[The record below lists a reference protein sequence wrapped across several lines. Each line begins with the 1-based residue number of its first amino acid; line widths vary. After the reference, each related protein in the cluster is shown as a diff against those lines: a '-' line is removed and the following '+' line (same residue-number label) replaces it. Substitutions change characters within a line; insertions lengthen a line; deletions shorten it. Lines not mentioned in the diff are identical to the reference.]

1 MELSEMLISLDSNN
15 AGGMIDINWGCT
27 TTNGNTQDCSEQ
39 PLFARV
45 DPAVETLATFS
56 AFTALFD
63 NYLASPSKPEE
74 QNEQERE
81 EEARFLEEVAAT
93 EVMRT
98 TYQFLV
104 DRGVFSGTEADWKD
118 YLNNIWFKMYDRARQ
133 TLGSSGFEHVFLGEC
148 CKGGDVGGFHNWWH
162 YQYLE
167 QLGEINYLGH
177 WERASFGADLAL
189 GGGISFTFTWNGTS
203 KPYGSMW
210 LGTSPEI
217 VQRIVSPHLRVYSPL
232 GSRWMK
238 PKVSPLGLVIVSLGV
253 LEPCQRSIVERKAIC
268 SLSCRVSK

>member
-1 MELSEMLISLDSNN
+1 MFHVLCNIFY
-15 AGGMIDINWGCT
+15 
-27 TTNGNTQDCSEQ
+27 QDCSEQ

-104 DRGVFSGTEADWKD
+104 DRGKF
-118 YLNNIWFKMYDRARQ
+118 
-133 TLGSSGFEHVFLGEC
+133 
-148 CKGGDVGGFHNWWH
+148 
-162 YQYLE
+162 
-167 QLGEINYLGH
+167 
-177 WERASFGADLAL
+177 
-189 GGGISFTFTWNGTS
+189 
-203 KPYGSMW
+203 
-210 LGTSPEI
+210 
-217 VQRIVSPHLRVYSPL
+217 
-232 GSRWMK
+232 
-238 PKVSPLGLVIVSLGV
+238 
-253 LEPCQRSIVERKAIC
+253 
-268 SLSCRVSK
+268 